1 MFLLVSG
8 RPVRLV
14 PIRISRIWK
23 ITVTLDRGEDLW
35 IFTSLNIQ
43 DSELDLSNGFDFLIR
58 LQSLP

>member
-23 ITVTLDRGEDLW
+23 ITVTLDRGEASGYLPRL
-35 IFTSLNIQ
+35 ISQILN
-43 DSELDLSNGFDFLIR
+43 LIYQTV
-58 LQSLP
+58 LTF